1 VKSPRLILGLMA
13 LAQLTTAQL
22 PAQGPKPLGLQQPAP
37 LASAP
42 ARRDMAPTRF
52 DTTHVKPNHW
62 KRGAVIGFV
71 ATAVPMTIAFLAT
84 ARGDDGDCSPF
95 TTTQCTV
102 VAGAAILSVG
112 ALGALVGG
120 LIGAFFLK

>member
-1 VKSPRLILGLMA
+1 MKSPRLILALMA
-13 LAQLTTAQL
+13 TAHLAAAQMA
-22 PAQGPKPLGLQQPAP
+22 AQGPKPLGLQQPAP
-37 LASAP
+37 EASAP
-42 ARRDMAPTRF
+42 VRQRSSPVGF

-71 ATAVPMTIAFLAT
+71 ATAVPLTIAFLAT
-84 ARGDDGDCSPF
+84 AIGDDGDCGPF

-120 LIGAFFLK
+120 FVGSFFPK